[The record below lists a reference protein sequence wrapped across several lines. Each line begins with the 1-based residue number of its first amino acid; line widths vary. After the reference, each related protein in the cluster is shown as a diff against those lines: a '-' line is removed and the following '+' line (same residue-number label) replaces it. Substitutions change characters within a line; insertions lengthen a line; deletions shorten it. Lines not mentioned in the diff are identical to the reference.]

1 MHLKKTKTQ
10 WLGWRTVLTV
20 GSMTWA
26 AFSQATNVPA
36 QPYVW
41 KNVKVVAG
49 GFVPGI
55 IFSLTQP
62 GLAFCRTDIGSSY
75 KWDNAAK
82 RWIPLTDWSPDSN
95 LQGTESLATDPV
107 DPNRLYLAQ
116 GMYSRDPAAIFR
128 SLDQGQTFQV
138 IDVPFH
144 MGGNE
149 IGRGVGER
157 LAIDPNDDNLL
168 YFGSRYDG
176 LWTSQDTA
184 LTWRKV
190 ENFPV
195 KGSGVPDPDDGFPPG
210 ERGAGLSFVVFDPAT
225 GTPGKPTGTIYVG
238 ATDHGEAQLYW
249 STNAGATWEPVPGQP
264 TNFVPIHAAFD
275 THGMLYL
282 VYDNG
287 VGPYGVTDG
296 AVWKFN
302 PRNGAWTN
310 ITPVTD
316 PNRPP
321 GGYGGLGVDRQH
333 PGTLVVA
340 SLNRKVKDDD
350 DRLYRTTDGG
360 ATWKDITAGTQ
371 RDPSASPYLIWGKP
385 GPTLGWWIATLAI
398 DPFDSNHVCYATGA
412 TIWNTDKIHD
422 ADLDQ
427 DTHWSVWADGI
438 EETAVIDLAS
448 PPAGAH
454 LVSAFGDIGGFVH
467 DNLGVSPP
475 GGMFL
480 HPLFTTTYS
489 LDFAEKKPNLF
500 VRSGSPALH
509 IPDRATLAYSLDGG
523 HTWNPFSSGETNTG
537 GQWGGG
543 GGPQGGG
550 VGSGALIISADGS
563 VFMNTVG
570 NVEISTNRG
579 ETWTP
584 VTGLPPGV
592 RPVADRSNPRKF
604 YGLDLGG
611 GKIYRS
617 IDGGARFT
625 ANDVT
630 GLTNANASDGEIR
643 LLAVPDREG
652 DLWLYGHGQLYHSL
666 DGGKRFEPVANPPD
680 IRALGFGKAARY
692 WGYPALYAAGSVSGR
707 DGLFRSD
714 NRGITWV
721 RINDDRHQWG
731 NRYRCIAGDPRIYGR
746 VYVGTD
752 GRGILYGDIAR

>member
-1 MHLKKTKTQ
+1 MHLKQTQ
-10 WLGWRTVLTV
+10 VGVWLAVLLA
-20 GSMTWA
+20 GLMPRP
-26 AFSQATNVPA
+26 AFCQATNVPS

-55 IFSLTQP
+55 IFNLKQP
-62 GLAFCRTDIGSSY
+62 GLAYCRTDIGSSY
-75 KWDNAAK
+75 KWDNAAG
-82 RWIPLTDWSPDSN
+82 RWLPLTDWSPDSN

-128 SLDQGQTFQV
+128 SMDQGKTFQV
-138 IDVPFH
+138 IDVPFR

-149 IGRGVGER
+149 NGRGVGER

-176 LWTSQDTA
+176 LWLSQDTA
-184 LTWRKV
+184 LTWHKV
-190 ENFPV
+190 GNFPV
-195 KGSGVPDPDDGFPPG
+195 KGSGVPDPKDGFPRG
-210 ERGAGLSFVVFDPAT
+210 KHGAGLSFVVFDPAT
-225 GTPGKPTGTIYVG
+225 GTPGKPTGTTYVG
-238 ATDHGEAQLYW
+238 STDPGDAQLYW
-249 STNAGATWEPVPGQP
+249 STNAGATWGPVPGQP
-264 TNFVPIHAAFD
+264 TNFVPVHAAFD
-275 THGMLYL
+275 TQGLLYL

-302 PRNGAWTN
+302 PRNNAWTN

-321 GGYGGLGVDRQH
+321 GGYGGLGVDRLN

-340 SLNRKVKDDD
+340 SLNRKTKDDD
-350 DRLYRTTDGG
+350 DRIYRTTDGG

-371 RDPSASPYLIWGKP
+371 RDPAASPYLIWGKP
-385 GPTLGWWIATLAI
+385 APTPGWWIATLAI

-412 TIWNTDKIHD
+412 TIWNTDDIHD

-427 DTHWSVWADGI
+427 DTHWSVWANGL
-438 EETAVIDLAS
+438 EETAVIGLAS

-467 DNLGVSPP
+467 DDLGVSPA

-489 LDFAEKKPNLF
+489 LDFAEKEPNIF

-523 HTWNPFSSGETNTG
+523 HTWNPFSSGEANPG
-537 GQWGGG
+537 GQRGGEE
-543 GGPQGGG
+543 GPQGGG
-550 VGSGALIISADGS
+550 VGSGALILSADGS
-563 VFMNTVG
+563 VFMSTVDT
-570 NVEISTNRG
+570 VQISTNRG
-579 ETWTP
+579 GTWTP
-584 VTGLPPGV
+584 VEGLPPGV
-592 RPVADRSNPRKF
+592 RPVADRSNPEKF
-604 YGLDLGG
+604 YGLDLAAR
-611 GKIYRS
+611 KIYRS
-617 IDGGARFT
+617 TDGGATFT
-625 ANDVT
+625 TNDVT
-630 GLTNANASDGEIR
+630 GLTGTNGGELR

-652 DLWLYGHGQLYHSL
+652 DLWLYGRGQLYHSL
-666 DGGKRFEPVANPPD
+666 DGGKRFEPVTNPPH
-680 IRALGFGKAARY
+680 IRALGFGKAAR
-692 WGYPALYAAGSVSGR
+692 ALGLSGALHR
-707 DGLFRSD
+707 R
-714 NRGITWV
+714 RG
-721 RINDDRHQWG
+721 QWPG
-731 NRYRCIAGDPRIYGR
+731 WP
-746 VYVGTD
+746 
-752 GRGILYGDIAR
+752 LPF